1 MNKLKNQQKYIDR
14 AYGTEPEWTGA
25 DEDFDAADILKSIN
39 WYVTKSDKRN
49 YKKWT
54 LDWMKDKRSSWTK
67 EDFDFAK
74 RSNLKEFKT
83 YGHYCRMLSR
93 GFPQVEELTATVNT
107 YINNLISLG
116 KRKKESNKEKVV
128 ISPKERM
135 ENQVTELA
143 GELMNLCDI
152 ANESIM
158 NKTDDYK
165 KTKIYQWLKGNE
177 VGHMQAEMLGT
188 VFSPALAELD
198 ELLKGEDT
206 QLMEGYSYLGK
217 RQQKNLHKFMSDL
230 VADCLKYSADNKP
243 IRKKRKIDPKKIVSK
258 VQYEK
263 QSKEFGIKS
272 VDPINILD
280 STKVVVYNTKYNT
293 LSVYYACV
301 GQTLSIKGTTIQNF
315 DEDKSESRTIKRP
328 QDAIK
333 TIKNQTSLDKVWN
346 SQHSMI
352 KSPNGRLNANTVIM
366 KVF

>member
-1 MNKLKNQQKYIDR
+1 MVNKVKNQQKYIDR

-128 ISPKERM
+128 ISPRERM

-177 VGHMQAEMLGT
+177 VGYRQAEMLGT

-217 RQQKNLHKFMSDL
+217 RQQKSRIRQRFFKFHLASGLAALLNYLIFLMLFLGLGVYDIFANL
-230 VADCLKYSADNKP
+230 
-243 IRKKRKIDPKKIVSK
+243 I
-258 VQYEK
+258 
-263 QSKEFGIKS
+263 GIAIAAIANYL
-272 VDPINILD
+272 IN
-280 STKVVVYNTKYNT
+280 SNWTWRRE
-293 LSVYYACV
+293 A
-301 GQTLSIKGTTIQNF
+301 
-315 DEDKSESRTIKRP
+315 
-328 QDAIK
+328 
-333 TIKNQTSLDKVWN
+333 
-346 SQHSMI
+346 
-352 KSPNGRLNANTVIM
+352 
-366 KVF
+366 